1 MNLSKVLEIWIIELP
16 ITISINQ
23 YIKYTNYQIYLLRYE
38 YQPTG
43 VSVVTSSSPHAQI
56 WPQGPCIKVY
66 VVDGWWW
73 YALKHHYYSVS
84 GHFELLASL
93 SIFHYK
99 KVIYLSFWSPVP
111 EDVWRWVWL
120 GQTGELDGLTQRACL
135 GSWYRHMAR
144 TIWQNRKHHFVIEH
158 RSQITNWRHNKL
170 DVFLWQGRWWIGG
183 MQAITEGAFK
193 CQV

>member
-1 MNLSKVLEIWIIELP
+1 MNNWI
-16 ITISINQ
+16 TYYNINQ
-23 YIKYTNYQIYLLRYE
+23 SIYQIYQLPNIFITIWISTIWQFCSEKLVDKCSDLTTATFYKVLCF
-38 YQPTG
+38 G
-43 VSVVTSSSPHAQI
+43 WVVVVCAQT
-56 WPQGPCIKVY
+56 P
-66 VVDGWWW
+66 
-73 YALKHHYYSVS
+73 VS
-84 GHFELLASL
+84 GRFELLASL

-144 TIWQNRKHHFVIEH
+144 TIWQSGKHHFVIEH